1 MTAIGIDVGS
11 TSIKGALLAPDG
23 MILGQIERI
32 DFPNHVSGLPNGY
45 FEINPS
51 DVFFGIDLLVKK
63 LINISPN
70 AKSLYISGQMGGAML
85 CNERGEPQ
93 TRYIS
98 WRDQRSLVKDECGNC
113 LIDSLRDKLGID
125 TLSQLGQE
133 LKPGSTTILLH
144 VLAQSFGVTRRLYPA
159 TIADGVAA
167 YLCRQSPRMHPTM
180 AIGML
185 DLTRSSPT
193 WHGGMID
200 LLRLGDLEWP
210 TLAQLNKPYG
220 EAVVNG
226 VTLKVFPAVG
236 DQQSAL
242 MGAGLL
248 ENELSLNISTGAQ
261 VSQIVDQ
268 MSVGSHQTR
277 YFFNGKLLETITH
290 IPAGRSLHSIV
301 EVLTEISRS
310 QGLPLGDPWKT
321 MIRLMNESEKF
332 TSNGK
337 LEFGL
342 SFFPSP
348 VGSEGFIRG
357 ITLENFS
364 VGKLMLAAVK
374 NLADNLTKCSSILN
388 PNHTWSNVRISGG
401 LSHSLPQLVEYLGSY
416 FGANRISE
424 SVVDEETLVGLAT
437 LAYSTDFAHAN
448 KDGHNV
454 PRQ

>member
-11 TSIKGALLAPDG
+11 TSIKGALLAPGG
-23 MILGQIERI
+23 MILGPIERI
-32 DFPNHVSGLPNGY
+32 DFPKSVSGLPYGY

-51 DVFFGIDLLVKK
+51 DVFVGIDLL
-63 LINISPN
+63 LTRLLNNSPN

-85 CNERGEPQ
+85 CNEGGEPQ

-98 WRDQRSLVKDECGNC
+98 WRDQRSLVKDEYGSC
-113 LIDSLRDKLGID
+113 LFELLRDKLGID
-125 TLSQLGQE
+125 TLFQIGQE

-144 VLAQSFGVTRRLYPA
+144 VLAQSVGVTRRLYPA

-210 TLAQLNKPYG
+210 SLAQINKPYG
-220 EAVVNG
+220 ETVVNG
-226 VTLKVFPAVG
+226 VALEVFPAVG

-242 MGAGLL
+242 IGAGLL

-268 MSVGSHQTR
+268 VSVGSHQTR
-277 YFFNGKLLETITH
+277 CFFKGKLLETITH

-301 EVLTEISRS
+301 EVLTELSRS
-310 QGLPLGDPWKT
+310 QGLPLGDSWKT
-321 MIRLMNESEKF
+321 MIRLMNESEKS
-332 TSNGK
+332 TLSGN
-337 LEFGL
+337 LEVGL

-364 VGKLMLAAVK
+364 VGKLMLAAIK

-388 PNHTWSNVRISGG
+388 PNNPWSNVRISGG
-401 LSHSLPQLVEYLGSY
+401 LSHSLPQLVKYLASY
-416 FGANRISE
+416 FGANRLSE
-424 SVVDEETLVGLAT
+424 SVVDEETLVGLAM
-437 LAYSTDFAHAN
+437 LAYTTDSLHVS
-448 KDGHNV
+448 KDNHNV

>member
-1 MTAIGIDVGS
+1 
-11 TSIKGALLAPDG
+11 
-23 MILGQIERI
+23 
-32 DFPNHVSGLPNGY
+32 
-45 FEINPS
+45 
-51 DVFFGIDLLVKK
+51 
-63 LINISPN
+63 
-70 AKSLYISGQMGGAML
+70 
-85 CNERGEPQ
+85 
-93 TRYIS
+93 
-98 WRDQRSLVKDECGNC
+98 
-113 LIDSLRDKLGID
+113 
-125 TLSQLGQE
+125 
-133 LKPGSTTILLH
+133 
-144 VLAQSFGVTRRLYPA
+144 
-159 TIADGVAA
+159 
-167 YLCRQSPRMHPTM
+167 
-180 AIGML
+180 
-185 DLTRSSPT
+185 
-193 WHGGMID
+193 MID

-236 DQQSAL
+236 DQQLAL